1 MRTNWLKEIFMKI
14 EVIKVINFKK
24 QKITEAYSV
33 SNLSMFDFQEWQV
46 LNEVVIDL
54 DQLSAA
60 TANLDSTDSETNEP
74 TSNPQEVDFYLPDP
88 IKNRVLDRLVKLET
102 DTGGSEDQIRDEVAE
117 RISMLNLKSSTI
129 LSAVVTE
136 ILQNHH
142 PHSDYKVRISD
153 G

>member
-1 MRTNWLKEIFMKI
+1 MKI
-14 EVIKVINFKK
+14 EVIKVINSEK
-24 QKITEAYSV
+24 QKITETYSV

-46 LNEVVIDL
+46 LDEVVIDL
-54 DQLSAA
+54 NQLSAA
-60 TANLDSTDSETNEP
+60 TANLDSTDPVTNES

-88 IKNRVLDRLVKLET
+88 IKNRVLVQLVKSET
-102 DTGGSEDQIRDEVAE
+102 DTGSSEDQIRDEVTE
-117 RISMLNLKSSTI
+117 RISMPKLKSSTI

>member
-1 MRTNWLKEIFMKI
+1 MRVNWLKEIFMKI
-14 EVIKVINFKK
+14 EVINSKT
-24 QKITEAYSV
+24 QKTTETYSV
-33 SNLSMFDFQEWQV
+33 PNLSMVDFQGWNDP
-46 LNEVVIDL
+46 NEAVIDL
-54 DQLSAA
+54 NQLDA
-60 TANLDSTDSETNEP
+60 TANLDSNDPETSEP
-74 TSNPQEVDFYLPDP
+74 ISNPREVDLYLPDP
-88 IKNRVLDRLVKLET
+88 IKNRVLDQLVKLET

-117 RISMLNLKSSTI
+117 RISTPNLKSSTI

>member
-1 MRTNWLKEIFMKI
+1 MKI
-14 EVIKVINFKK
+14 EVINSKTE
-24 QKITEAYSV
+24 KITETYSV
-33 SNLSMFDFQEWQV
+33 PNLSMFEFQEWQV

-54 DQLSAA
+54 NQLSAA
-60 TANLDSTDSETNEP
+60 TANLDSNDPEISEP
-74 TSNPQEVDFYLPDP
+74 ISNPREVDLYLPDP
-88 IKNRVLDRLVKLET
+88 IKNQVLDQLVKLET
-102 DTGGSEDQIRDEVAE
+102 DPGESEDQIRDEVAE
-117 RISMLNLKSSTI
+117 RISMPNLKSSTI